1 MEKLK
6 RSLGSFVVPLLSIIL
21 AFVIGGIIMAALGAN
36 PFDAVKYLF
45 QGAFGS
51 KANIGTTLT
60 KATPLMFTKKVNL
73 ALFFL
78 DIANPKER
86 KHQSQNNQR
95 NSICRYRGHEII
107 DDIKAEKCSDSI

>member
-51 KANIGTTLT
+51 KAVSYTHLDVYKRQGLDGDTSHLSRH
-60 KATPLMFTKKVNL
+60 APAPLGL
-73 ALFFL
+73 WRQYSRDLYSCQWQ
-78 DIANPKER
+78 I
-86 KHQSQNNQR
+86 
-95 NSICRYRGHEII
+95 
-107 DDIKAEKCSDSI
+107 